1 MSETRWVPLGTT
13 ARFWTWA
20 LVGFATW
27 AVAVSWLIRLSC
39 HQLTWQGELPMGG
52 ACYSDLP
59 FLYEARGMA
68 DGNFP
73 YVSPDALLE
82 YPVLQTVIASLTGM
96 FTYWIG
102 GDRSTHAA
110 QSIYF
115 DVNVAVLLAVWI
127 VTVLI
132 LSRLVVHPR
141 FAVVVALAPAVAAT
155 AVINWDL
162 FPVLTVVAAIWFF
175 RRESWVLGGVMLGL
189 GTALKLWPFLLLG
202 ALIVV
207 GIRTRRFRPMIGA
220 GLAAAG
226 TWVAVNLPFYLLDPQ
241 QWSFFWSFSSDRG
254 AGFSSVY
261 HVWNVALAPQLGAGT
276 LSAETI
282 NLLAYGGFALC
293 CVAVLGIGLL
303 APRTPSIEQ
312 LSLLIV
318 AAFVLTNKVYSPQ
331 FVLWL
336 VPLVILARPKIWQF
350 LVWQVI
356 EVFHWIAV
364 FNWFHFLNPEL
375 GMVQLW
381 TAIYAGAVILHVLA
395 VVAICAATVVDIM
408 RGRSPRD
415 VASLG
420 SEANPDETAA
430 PQRTGSSVRQEG
442 VAGG

>member
-27 AVAVSWLIRLSC
+27 AVAASWLIRLAC
-39 HQLTWQGELPMGG
+39 HQVTWRGDLPMAG

-59 FLYEARGMA
+59 FLYGARGMA
-68 DGNFP
+68 EGNFP

-102 GDRSTHAA
+102 GDRSVHTA

-132 LSRLVVHPR
+132 LARLVVHPR

-155 AVINWDL
+155 AAINWDL

-207 GIRTRRFRPMIGA
+207 GIRTRTFRPMIAA

-261 HVWNVALAPQLGAGT
+261 HVWNVALAPQIGAPT

-282 NLLAYGGFALC
+282 NVLAYGGFALC
-293 CVAVLGIGLL
+293 CLAVLGIGLL
-303 APRTPSIEQ
+303 APKTPTIEQ

-336 VPLVILARPKIWQF
+336 VPLVILARPKMAQF
-350 LVWQVI
+350 LAWQVI
-356 EVFHWIAV
+356 EVFHWIAI
-364 FNWFHFLNPEL
+364 FNWLHHATPESGL
-375 GMVQLW
+375 AQFW
-381 TAIYAGAVILHVLA
+381 TAVYAVAVILHVIA
-395 VVAICAATVVDIM
+395 VVAICAATVTDVM
-408 RGRSPRD
+408 RGRAPRD
-415 VASLG
+415 LVPLSATV
-420 SEANPDETAA
+420 NPAETA
-430 PQRTGSSVRQEG
+430 PQGAGSSARKEG
-442 VAGG
+442 VTHG